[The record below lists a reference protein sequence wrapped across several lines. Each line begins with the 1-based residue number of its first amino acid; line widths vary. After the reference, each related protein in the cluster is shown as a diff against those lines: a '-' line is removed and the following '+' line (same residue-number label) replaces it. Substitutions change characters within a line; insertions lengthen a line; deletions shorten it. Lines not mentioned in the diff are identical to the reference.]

1 MSDRRPIRFPP
12 VGLAEL
18 KQLAGKATDLMTR
31 ARDAALEPNRQKI
44 LRKWGISEVAE
55 LLGTNADSLARR
67 LKRKPNLPQGE
78 MDGRKRLFTLEELH
92 TIQADLGALP
102 HRDPTVDPPVT
113 IAVCNFKGGV
123 AKTTTS
129 IHLGQYLAL
138 KGYRVLMVDLDAQ
151 ASLTQLFG
159 VLPHLEVEERHTV
172 LPYLQGPTIAGDDW
186 SETLAGA
193 VRKTHW
199 HNLDLIPANLGLYG
213 AEFALAGRA
222 IQEPG
227 FPFYRVLKEGIA
239 TVSQNYD
246 IVVIDTAPA
255 LSFVNS
261 NALFAADG
269 LVLTLPPAMIDLGSA
284 AQFFELMAQLIEQ
297 TNSYESTPK
306 VYDPFA
312 ILVTKF
318 RPADEVHQ
326 TLAGWIRTH
335 FQDQTVLA
343 AMLESTV
350 LQKVGPEILTAYEVS
365 SYEGDRRT
373 FQRALQS
380 LNDVNGEIEAAIR
393 RQWPSSRRIAAE
405 ARLKQ
410 AVGQ

>member
-1 MSDRRPIRFPP
+1 MSDLRPVRFPP

-18 KQLAGKATDLMTR
+18 QQLSIKAANLMTR

-44 LRKWGISEVAE
+44 LRKWSISEVAE
-55 LLGTNADSLARR
+55 LLGTNADTLARR
-67 LKRKPNLPQGE
+67 LKKKPELPQGE
-78 MDGRKRLFTLEELH
+78 ELGRKRLFSLAELH
-92 TIQADLGALP
+92 AIQADMGLLP
-102 HRDPTVDPPVT
+102 RRDAATDAPIT

-138 KGYRVLMVDLDAQ
+138 KGYRVLMLDLDAQ

-159 VLPHLEVEERHTV
+159 ILPHLEVESRDTV
-172 LPYLQGPTIAGDDW
+172 LPFLEGPKTAGENW
-186 SETLAGA
+186 SGTLAGA
-193 VRKTHW
+193 IRKTHW

-222 IQEPG
+222 IEQPG

-239 TVSQNYD
+239 TVSQDYD

-269 LVLTLPPAMIDLGSA
+269 LVLALPPAMIDLGSA

-306 VYDPFA
+306 VYNPFA
-312 ILVTKF
+312 ILISKF
-318 RPADEVHQ
+318 KPNDEVHQ
-326 TLAGWIRTH
+326 TLAGWIRTR
-335 FQDQTVLA
+335 FEDQTVLA
-343 AMLESTV
+343 PMLESTV
-350 LQKVGPEILTAYEVS
+350 LQKVGPEILTAYEVAN
-365 SYEGDRRT
+365 YEGDRRT

-380 LNDVNGEIEAAIR
+380 LNDVNGELEAAIR
-393 RQWPSSRRIAAE
+393 RLWPSRRQNAPERALRAA
-405 ARLKQ
+405 A
-410 AVGQ
+410 G

>member
-1 MSDRRPIRFPP
+1 MSDRRPTRFPP

-18 KQLAGKATDLMTR
+18 QQLSIKASDLMTR

-44 LRKWGISEVAE
+44 LRKWSISEVAE
-55 LLGTNADSLARR
+55 LLSTNADTLARR
-67 LKRKPNLPQGE
+67 LKKKPELPQGE
-78 MDGRKRLFTLEELH
+78 ESGRKRLFTLAELH
-92 TIQADLGALP
+92 AIQADMGLLP
-102 HRDPTVDPPVT
+102 RRDPATDAPIT
-113 IAVCNFKGGV
+113 MAVCNFKGGV

-138 KGYRVLMVDLDAQ
+138 KGYRVLMLDLDAQ
-151 ASLTQLFG
+151 ASLTQMFG
-159 VLPHLEVEERHTV
+159 ILPHLEVESRNTV
-172 LPYLQGPTIAGDDW
+172 LPYLEGPKTAGEDW
-186 SETLAGA
+186 TGTLAGA

-199 HNLDLIPANLGLYG
+199 HNLDLYG

-222 IQEPG
+222 IETPG
-227 FPFYRVLKEGIA
+227 FPFYRVLKDGIA
-239 TVSQNYD
+239 TVSSNYD
-246 IVVIDTAPA
+246 VIVIDTAPA

-269 LVLTLPPAMIDLGSA
+269 LVLALPPAMIDLGSA

-306 VYDPFA
+306 IYDPFA
-312 ILVTKF
+312 ILISKF
-318 RPADEVHQ
+318 KPADEVHQ
-326 TLAGWIRTH
+326 TLAGWIRTR
-335 FQDQTVLA
+335 FEDQTVLA
-343 AMLESTV
+343 PMLESTV

-380 LNDVNGEIEAAIR
+380 LNDVNGELEAAIR
-393 RQWPSSRRIAAE
+393 RQWPSRRQAPAERALRAAT
-405 ARLKQ
+405 
-410 AVGQ
+410 G